1 MAGDKSKGF
10 GDFIDGLRKS
20 FDVKDKT
27 EDNSSFKNLK
37 KIRKTNSASDTHK
50 LGMAQVNK
58 DTLDH
63 LFNGGEKNTGFG
75 INSIGDSGEGSGNY
89 SATKFMSSM
98 SNNINDGLE
107 NYKKVKESAEEKD
120 EKGIMDVKEENQVKA
135 KTELSAV
142 A

>member
-1 MAGDKSKGF
+1 
-10 GDFIDGLRKS
+10 
-20 FDVKDKT
+20 
-27 EDNSSFKNLK
+27 
-37 KIRKTNSASDTHK
+37 
-50 LGMAQVNK
+50 
-58 DTLDH
+58 
-63 LFNGGEKNTGFG
+63 
-75 INSIGDSGEGSGNY
+75 GSGNY